1 METGVSV
8 LIVYLWSDVSLL
20 PALCPASDP
29 FHVLAE
35 HLSISSPPSSPLPY
49 SIIVVESPGD
59 RLQNRLSLYPRVLQV
74 ARGNA
79 QSLLSYFTEL
89 SAIFSQ
95 VQLHLIMVSED
106 RYGGKGVGGV
116 AIYLKYFSLVLINIS
131 HKTIMGKLKRP
142 RQKYHFSK
150 TKPPKDETPLDTPL
164 LAARHLPLELP
175 SGNIFSGVKITLE
188 HLKQKLPDDDVASVV
203 SSRRS
208 RLDNS
213 GRPTTKKEKIKNRKE
228 AFLRSTYRSGH
239 IFTKLNIAHNLKSE
253 TKERKKRQKTAVTGD
268 MRPLLD
274 ALPSVSCKERTQ
286 TFQSKIKKRSVSKM
300 KQRHKSMLQEILAFQ
315 KILSDP
321 TYKADPSGAVTN
333 HIQDKIREE
342 L

>member
-1 METGVSV
+1 
-8 LIVYLWSDVSLL
+8 
-20 PALCPASDP
+20 
-29 FHVLAE
+29 
-35 HLSISSPPSSPLPY
+35 
-49 SIIVVESPGD
+49 
-59 RLQNRLSLYPRVLQV
+59 
-74 ARGNA
+74 
-79 QSLLSYFTEL
+79 
-89 SAIFSQ
+89 
-95 VQLHLIMVSED
+95 
-106 RYGGKGVGGV
+106 
-116 AIYLKYFSLVLINIS
+116 
-131 HKTIMGKLKRP
+131 MGKLKRP

-228 AFLRSTYRSGH
+228 AFLR
-239 IFTKLNIAHNLKSE
+239 KLNIAHNLKSE